1 MLVYCKVI
9 CTTDMTVYLDTGRD
23 RNKDNIEVERP
34 RYISELIKMWSMYGP
49 CSAHGKLMKSDEV
62 IQNVVAHTN
71 QSKGSLLALLSE
83 LDVQILAGL
92 KAGRIVRL
100 PNGTRFEPVGD
111 QDGYIHI
118 RVTVSPEM
126 EKLVNATFWGDW
138 VNAENIGKS
147 ETEMIEFYNGKHPD
161 APFSVD

>member
-1 MLVYCKVI
+1 M
-9 CTTDMTVYLDTGRD
+9 
-23 RNKDNIEVERP
+23 
-34 RYISELIKMWSMYGP
+34 SETIKMWSMYGP
-49 CSAHGKLMKSDEV
+49 RVVHGKPMKPDEV
-62 IQNVVAHTN
+62 IENVILVTN
-71 QSKGSLLALLSE
+71 QSKGSVLAVLSE

-111 QDGYIHI
+111 KNGNIHI

-126 EKLVNATFWGDW
+126 EKNLNTSFRGDW
-138 VNAENIGKS
+138 ANAENIGKS
-147 ETEMIEFYNGKHPD
+147 EAEMIEYYNGKHPE